1 MLIGDG
7 DQHQPL
13 AGCNATDIDERS
25 L

>member
-1 MLIGDG
+1 MLIADG
-7 DQHQPL
+7 DEHQPL